1 MGLLAL
7 NYFYWHYTRAL
18 SDFFRVWGNFFW
30 FFWYFFSIGLLLGT
44 LFSPLQRLDE
54 QYKKGL
60 YPEQW
65 FETFVVNSLMRL
77 TGAVVRLVLIAIG
90 IVALLAT
97 AVFGVGFFIAWLLVP
112 VLVAATFIGGIA
124 LTFS

>member
-18 SDFFRVWGNFFW
+18 SDFFRVWGNFFGV
-30 FFWYFFSIGLLLGT
+30 FWCFFSIGLLLGT

-112 VLVAATFIGGIA
+112 LLVAATFIGGIA
-124 LTFS
+124 LTVS

>member
-30 FFWYFFSIGLLLGT
+30 FFWHFFSIGLLLGT

-77 TGAVVRLVLIAIG
+77 TGAVVRLVLIVIG

-97 AVFGVGFFIAWLLVP
+97 AVFGVCFFIAWLLVP
-112 VLVAATFIGGIA
+112 VLLAATFIGGIA